1 MEASVAATPP
11 PHPRCW
17 KQLLIASCWCELG
30 ADLMTLSRMVHKQEL
45 RSDLPSIWISS
56 AVRCTFLR
64 PLRWCG
70 RVPPWSQQL
79 LLVALLLLKSNE
91 LFPSR
96 YKSPQ
101 RVSVAAQYWP
111 TSSLSF
117 FLFFFFFSLFEH
129 LQHKSHAWRNGSLC
143 QRLS

>member
-11 PHPRCW
+11 PHPSCW

-45 RSDLPSIWISS
+45 WSDLPSIWISS

-79 LLVALLLLKSNE
+79 LLVALSFFHHATNPLRESLLLLNIGRQA
-91 LFPSR
+91 PSP
-96 YKSPQ
+96 SFF
-101 RVSVAAQYWP
+101 
-111 TSSLSF
+111 SLSSS
-117 FLFFFFFSLFEH
+117 FFSLFEH